1 MTRENTTEI
10 NSKNTTDA
18 DLVELSGLH
27 VYLEYSE
34 SEVIKVNEKS
44 FYVEHSNFNEEK
56 SGMDAMT
63 VQNVAS
69 GEYHVVYMGT
79 NADGKYGMA
88 DLITDIQLLTEA
100 TPQQLKDADRYLA
113 DMEKE
118 FGEITS
124 LGGNSLGGAL
134 ANDVGVQN
142 NHVRSVTLNP
152 AMLPAGAIEAGK
164 EYLEPDVE
172 SSIKVSEK
180 SLKLWTPS
188 PKKKGYWSM
197 FCDFIPIKKQVYVSF
212 FETKDTLLISCF

>member
-1 MTRENTTEI
+1 MTEMTQTII
-10 NSKNTTDA
+10 NSNITTDA

-27 VYLEYSE
+27 VYLTPEYDE
-34 SEVIKVNEKS
+34 ILVVNNKD
-44 FYVEHSNFNEEK
+44 FRVVDDNFNEEK

-79 NADGKYGMA
+79 NAHGKYGMA

-124 LGGNSLGGAL
+124 VGGNSLGGAL
-134 ANDVGVQN
+134 ANYVGVQN
-142 NHVRSVTLNP
+142 SHVRSVTLNP
-152 AMLPAGAIEAGK
+152 AMLPAGAVEAGK

-172 SSIKVSEK
+172 SRIKVSEK
-180 SLKLWTPS
+180 SFKIVDT
-188 PKKKGYWSM
+188 
-197 FCDFIPIKKQVYVSF
+197 F
-212 FETKDTLLISCF
+212 TKEKRLLEHVL